1 MKYLIPAFLAL
12 FMFAP
17 VMADAQQRGAQQRST
32 GTTYESLLQRSDQP
46 SSYITHVVLPNQDGP
61 ATVSVMFRLDYDLI
75 PFLRVRSSDRHAP
88 EGAEYFAPVHMGL
101 EIFEGTHR
109 PSRRSTPSG
118 RPVFRGSFQD
128 SIYVQTFDETRS
140 RLQHVQGFINTELE
154 PGAYNYE
161 LQLRR
166 AQSTREQSSTR
177 RNINIPQYDTLANAG
192 MILLSEFQQNEE
204 GISGRFLNYG
214 ENVLYGSDFDLLV
227 ILPDA
232 PENEQYK
239 LTVHRMRSGTSD
251 QAESSQT
258 FESTIDA
265 DQIFR
270 ASDFEINKSGSG
282 VALSM
287 NENEN
292 GIRFGSVT
300 VPNSEFPNARY
311 RLQIK
316 DSNDKVIGQRV
327 VNSRWLDMP
336 VSLLN
341 IDVAINML
349 RFIVDDDKL
358 RQMQRGSSAEKER
371 KFREFWEERDPTPD
385 TEFNELMT
393 EYYER
398 IDYAFRNFSSLQTPG
413 YDSDRGKAYIL
424 YGEPNNIER
433 RFPTD
438 QPTREVWEYPGRTL
452 VFEATTGF
460 GDFRLIS
467 ERQ

>member
-12 FMFAP
+12 FLFSP
-17 VMADAQQRGAQQRST
+17 LMADAQQRGT

-61 ATVSVMFRLDYDLI
+61 ATVSVMFRFDYDLI
-75 PFLRVRSSDRHAP
+75 PFLRVRSSDGHAP
-88 EGAEYFAPVHMGL
+88 EGSEYFAPVQMGL
-101 EIFEGTHR
+101 EIYEGTHR
-109 PSRRSTPSG
+109 ASRRSTPQG
-118 RPVFRGSFQD
+118 RSVFRDSFQD
-128 SIYVQTFDETRS
+128 SIYVQTFEETRS
-140 RLQHVQGFINTELE
+140 RLQHVQGFVTTELE
-154 PGAYNYE
+154 PGSYNYE

-166 AQSTREQSSTR
+166 AQSTREQASTR
-177 RNINIPQYDTLANAG
+177 RNVNVPKYDTLANAG
-192 MILLSEFQQNEE
+192 MILLSEFQHNEE
-204 GISGRFLNYG
+204 EISGRFLNYG
-214 ENVLYGSDFDLLV
+214 ENVLYGSDFELLV
-227 ILPDA
+227 ILPDT
-232 PENEQYK
+232 PDDEQYK
-239 LTVHRMRSGTSD
+239 LTVQRMRSGTSSET
-251 QAESSQT
+251 ESSQT

-282 VALSM
+282 VGISM
-287 NENEN
+287 NESEN
-292 GIRFGSVT
+292 GIRLSAIT
-300 VPNSEFPNARY
+300 VPNSGFPNARY
-311 RLQIK
+311 QLQIK
-316 DSNDKVIGQRV
+316 DGNDKVIGQRI

-358 RQMQRGSSAEKER
+358 RQLQRGSSAEKER
-371 KFREFWEERDPTPD
+371 KFREFWDERDPTPD

-393 EYYER
+393 EYYNR

-424 YGEPNNIER
+424 YGEPDNIER
-433 RFPTD
+433 RLPTN
-438 QPTREVWEYPGRTL
+438 QPTREIWEYPGRTL
-452 VFEATTGF
+452 IFEATTGF